1 MAEHGKIDS
10 KPKLNGK
17 MAKSVRMKRHSSQP
31 AIADWVKTLED
42 YMNLQLVLCSK
53 LEAIADSL
61 PTLTD
66 TNSAY
71 EASQSLVTLLR
82 TVHKFEEGIV
92 FPQLQKDVRTRKD
105 LTETVKRLKNEHL
118 GDEDFA
124 EDVSAE
130 LTKYLYKQDH
140 QQAESLGWML
150 RGLFENL
157 RRHIAFEREHILPLA
172 QEFEKDS
179 FTG

>member
-1 MAEHGKIDS
+1 MA
-10 KPKLNGK
+10 
-17 MAKSVRMKRHSSQP
+17 V
-31 AIADWVKTLED
+31 ADWVQILED

-53 LEAIADSL
+53 LESIADSL
-61 PTLTD
+61 PVLSE

-82 TVHKFEEGIV
+82 TVHKFEEGTV
-92 FPQLQKDVRTRKD
+92 FPQLQKHVAARKD
-105 LTETVKRLKNEHL
+105 LDVTINRLKNEHV

-124 EDVSAE
+124 EDVSAA

-172 QEFEKDS
+172 QEFGNEPS
-179 FTG
+179 TG